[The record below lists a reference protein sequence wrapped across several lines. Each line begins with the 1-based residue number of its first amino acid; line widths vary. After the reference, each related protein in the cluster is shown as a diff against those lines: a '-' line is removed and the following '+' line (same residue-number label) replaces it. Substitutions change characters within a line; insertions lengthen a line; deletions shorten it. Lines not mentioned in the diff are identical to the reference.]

1 MPSVTVT
8 SNSRSPS
15 CLIEPLA
22 GGLRGLSCSGFVAG
36 ALSISAGAIP
46 DTIAD
51 LRVFGGGDGTRTH
64 DLLTAS
70 QMLYQLSYTPGV
82 PLMGQTSHAFRIFT
96 LAWPDFVLIDLELSK
111 RLIKVNV
118 MVNFF

>member
-1 MPSVTVT
+1 
-8 SNSRSPS
+8 
-15 CLIEPLA
+15 
-22 GGLRGLSCSGFVAG
+22 
-36 ALSISAGAIP
+36 
-46 DTIAD
+46 
-51 LRVFGGGDGTRTH
+51 
-64 DLLTAS
+64 
-70 QMLYQLSYTPGV
+70 MLYQLSYTPGD